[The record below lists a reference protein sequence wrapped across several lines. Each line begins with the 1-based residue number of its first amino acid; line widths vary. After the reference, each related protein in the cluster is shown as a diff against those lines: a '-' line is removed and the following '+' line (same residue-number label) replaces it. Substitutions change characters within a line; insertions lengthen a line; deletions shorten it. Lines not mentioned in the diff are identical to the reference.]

1 MAAEPV
7 RGRFLPTAPLGW
19 LQLWHRPLRLV
30 VAVSGIAFAVLLILM
45 QLGFRSALFESTLRF
60 HERFRYDIALFSTD
74 SVFIVRPAAFTIR
87 RLYEALGS
95 PDVESVS
102 PVYIFPATWKNP
114 WDNGRRS
121 INAVGIDPTRD
132 LLATPGFGDN
142 LHKLAAQDVVLF
154 DRASRPEFGPV
165 GREWSD
171 DHPIQTEIN
180 DRTVTV
186 VGLVEIGPSFGID
199 GTVLTSI
206 DNWLRLFPERPRNQI
221 QLGLVTLKPGADPAA
236 VRDRL
241 REHVPR
247 DVLVM
252 TKAEFAARE
261 RAYWNGA
268 TPIGYVF
275 AFGAIMGLVVGAI
288 VVYQILFADVSEHLR
303 EYATLRAIG
312 YRNRFVSGIV
322 LQQAAILAVLGF
334 LPGLAAS
341 WALYAQAAKATRLPL
356 YMTTD
361 RALTVFLLTLA
372 MCALSGLLA
381 LRKVRRLD
389 PADVF

>member
-1 MAAEPV
+1 LAAETTW
-7 RGRFLPTAPLGW
+7 RLPRPSAPLGW
-19 LQLWHRPLRLV
+19 LQLWHKPLRLA
-30 VAVSGIAFAVLLILM
+30 VAVAGIAFAVLLILM

-74 SVFIVRPAAFTIR
+74 SVFIVRPAPFTIR

-95 PDVESVS
+95 TDVESVS

-114 WDNGRRS
+114 WDHGRRS
-121 INAVGIDPTRD
+121 INAVGVDPTRD
-132 LLATPGFGDN
+132 VLDTPGFAAN
-142 LHKLAAQDVVLF
+142 YRKLAAQDVVLF

-165 GREWSD
+165 GREWRED
-171 DHPIQTEIN
+171 APIETEVN
-180 DRTVTV
+180 DRTVSV

-199 GTVLTSI
+199 GTILTSV
-206 DNWLRLFPERPRNQI
+206 DNWLRLFPDRSRNQI
-221 QLGLVTLKPGADPAA
+221 ELGLVTLRPGVDAEAA
-236 VRDRL
+236 RDRL
-241 REHVPR
+241 RERIPP

-261 RAYWNGA
+261 KAYWNGA

-288 VVYQILFADVSEHLR
+288 IVYQILFADVSEHLR

-322 LQQAAILAVLGF
+322 LQQALILAVLGF
-334 LPGLAAS
+334 LPGLLAS
-341 WALYAQAAKATRLPL
+341 WALYAQAARATRLPL
-356 YMTTD
+356 HLTPE
-361 RALTVFLLTLA
+361 RGATVFCLTLA
-372 MCALSGLLA
+372 MCALSGYLA

-389 PADVF
+389 PAEVF

>member
-1 MAAEPV
+1 MPV
-7 RGRFLPTAPLGW
+7 PLGW
-19 LQLWHRPLRLV
+19 LQLWHKPLRLV
-30 VAVSGIAFAVLLILM
+30 VAVAGIAFAVLLILM

-60 HERFRYDIALFSTD
+60 HERFRYDIALFSAD
-74 SVFIVRPAAFTIR
+74 SVFIVRPGPFTIR

-114 WDNGRRS
+114 WTNARRS

-132 LLATPGFGDN
+132 VLDTPGFAAG
-142 LHKLAAQDVVLF
+142 LPKLAAQDVVLF
-154 DRASRPEFGPV
+154 DKASRPEFGPV
-165 GREWSD
+165 GEEWRPDRS
-171 DHPIQTEIN
+171 IETEIN
-180 DRTVTV
+180 DRAIAV

-199 GTVLTSI
+199 GTVITSV
-206 DNWLRLFPERPRNQI
+206 DNWLRLFPDRSRNQI
-221 QLGLVTLKPGADPAA
+221 QLGLVTLRPGVDPDAA
-236 VRDRL
+236 RDRL
-241 REHVPR
+241 RSYVPA

-288 VVYQILFADVSEHLR
+288 IVYQILFADVSEHLR

-322 LQQAAILAVLGF
+322 LQQAAILAVLGY
-334 LPGLAAS
+334 LPGMAAS
-341 WALYAQAAKATRLPL
+341 WVLYRSAAAATRLPL
-356 YMTTD
+356 HLTLD

-372 MCALSGLLA
+372 MCAISGFLA

-389 PADVF
+389 PAEVF

>member
-1 MAAEPV
+1 M
-7 RGRFLPTAPLGW
+7 
-19 LQLWHRPLRLV
+19 QLAHRPLRLL
-30 VAVSGIAFAVLLILM
+30 VAVAGIAFAVMLILM

-74 SVFIVRPAAFTIR
+74 SVFIVRPAPFTIR

-114 WDNGRRS
+114 WDHSRRS
-121 INAVGIDPTRD
+121 LNAVGIDPTRD
-132 LLATPGFGDN
+132 VLDTPGFSES
-142 LHKLAAQDVVLF
+142 LSKLAAQDVVLF

-165 GREWSD
+165 GKEWRVD
-171 DHPIQTEIN
+171 APIVTEIN

-199 GTVLTSI
+199 GTVLTSA
-206 DNWLRLFPERPRNQI
+206 DNWLRLFPDRSRNQI
-221 QLGLVTLKPGADPAA
+221 ELGLVTLKPGVDPIAA
-236 VRDRL
+236 RDRM
-241 REHVPR
+241 RSYVPR

-252 TKAEFAARE
+252 TKADFAARE
-261 RAYWNGA
+261 KAYWNSA

-288 VVYQILFADVSEHLR
+288 IVYQILFADVSEHLR

-322 LQQAAILAVLGF
+322 MQQAAILAVLGY
-334 LPGLAAS
+334 LPGLLAS
-341 WALYAQAAKATRLPL
+341 WLLYRSAADATRLPL
-356 YMTTD
+356 HLTTE
-361 RALTVFLLTLA
+361 RALTVFLLTLG
-372 MCALSGLLA
+372 MCALSGFLA

-389 PADVF
+389 PAEVF